1 MEADRPLISTV
12 TLTYNRE
19 ASLYQCLENIR
30 ANTRNSFEMIVV
42 DNGSSDGT
50 LSMVRSNFPEATLI
64 TLEGNQGV
72 WTRNFGFEVAKGK
85 FIGQIDDDVL
95 VLPAWDE
102 VLLEYMEKDVGAVG
116 PCGWFFTNW
125 DRPNEGEKAEPG
137 DYCDFLTG
145 YLFLMRN
152 QEGFRYTEGYKFW
165 HEDLSLSFKIKSKG
179 WRLRQSRN
187 CCIHLSQR
195 TEVDWD
201 EHERSLEKV
210 RKEWRESKSLR
221 FEKWMRF

>member
-1 MEADRPLISTV
+1 MDQPLISTV
-12 TLTYNRE
+12 TLTYNKE
-19 ASLYQCLENIR
+19 ALLYQCLENIK
-30 ANTRNSFEMIVV
+30 ANTQNSFEMIVV

-50 LSMVRSNFPEATLI
+50 LSMVRNNFPEATLV
-64 TLEGNQGV
+64 TLKENKGG

-125 DRPNEGEKAEPG
+125 DRPNEGEKAEVG

-145 YLFLMRN
+145 YLWLMRN
-152 QEGFRYTEGYKFW
+152 EKDFRYSERYKFW
-165 HEDLSLSFKIKSKG
+165 HEDLFLSMKIRSLG

-187 CCIHLSQR
+187 CCVHLNAR
-195 TEVDWD
+195 PFVDWKEHD
-201 EHERSLEKV
+201 EGLNLIKEDWMLAEKL
-210 RKEWRESKSLR
+210 K
-221 FEKWMRF
+221 FEKFN